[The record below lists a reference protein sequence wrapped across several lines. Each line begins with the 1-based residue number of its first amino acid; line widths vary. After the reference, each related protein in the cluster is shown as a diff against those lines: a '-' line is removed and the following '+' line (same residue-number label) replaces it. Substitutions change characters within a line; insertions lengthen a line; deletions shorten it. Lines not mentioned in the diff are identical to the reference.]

1 MTLQALGVKLTLT
14 RSTTMES
21 PVTRTPRRLIPLA
34 IVAVLAVLGYL
45 ASTWVQWD
53 RGPAER
59 RPVVVPE
66 LSETARAGAQAFG
79 LRCAGCHGPDA
90 GGTATGPT
98 LIDPIYRP
106 AHHADASFVLAVRR
120 GVAAHHWRFGNMPP
134 IPVPNADEL
143 ASIIRY
149 VREVQRAN
157 GVE

>member
-1 MTLQALGVKLTLT
+1 MTL
-14 RSTTMES
+14 
-21 PVTRTPRRLIPLA
+21 RRLIPLA
-34 IVAVLAVLGYL
+34 VVALLIAVGYV
-45 ASTWVQWD
+45 SSVWVPRD
-53 RGPAER
+53 RRTSER
-59 RPVVVPE
+59 RPVVPE
-66 LSETARAGAQAFG
+66 LSEAARAGAQVFG

-98 LIDPIYRP
+98 LVDPIYRP
-106 AHHADASFVLAVRR
+106 AHHADASFLLAVRR

-134 IPVPNADEL
+134 MPEVNADDL